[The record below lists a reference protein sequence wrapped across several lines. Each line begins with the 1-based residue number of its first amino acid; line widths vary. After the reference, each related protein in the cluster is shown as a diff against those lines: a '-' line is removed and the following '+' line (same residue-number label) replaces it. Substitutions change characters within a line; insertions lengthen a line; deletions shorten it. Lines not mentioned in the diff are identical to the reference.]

1 MCCVIL
7 ELICEQSFMVG
18 VLGIMQYSLSISS
31 YILDMWFSGI
41 VSYSLIQFT
50 WNFTKFCKSL
60 KKMLKLGKFT
70 NKIKLALDEQNLINK
85 ISHILEATFII
96 IDNLILLIIA
106 KLICMDEMF
115 WKTFKYCISI
125 ISNVLQY
132 RINAT
137 SKTNDIYSHINA
149 SYVVK
154 INEISYTVLSFK
166 IFIAINKLKLAGIGN
181 YVQFIIVDCASFA
194 CSILSTISVCLK
206 LCAAHQTKLKQ

>member
-1 MCCVIL
+1 MIL
-7 ELICEQSFMVG
+7 ELISEQSFMVG

-60 KKMLKLGKFT
+60 KKMLKIGKFT
-70 NKIKLALDEQNLINK
+70 NKIKLALDETNLTAT
-85 ISHILEATFII
+85 ISHVLESLFIL

-106 KLICMDEMF
+106 KLVNMDEMF
-115 WKTFKYCISI
+115 WKTLKYYISI
-125 ISNVLQY
+125 ISNALQY
-132 RINAT
+132 KINST
-137 SKTNDIYSHINA
+137 SASNKQTSNMKA
-149 SYVVK
+149 SYAIK
-154 INEISYTVLSFK
+154 INEISFTVLSFK

-206 LCAAHQTKLKQ
+206 LFAAHKTKLKQ